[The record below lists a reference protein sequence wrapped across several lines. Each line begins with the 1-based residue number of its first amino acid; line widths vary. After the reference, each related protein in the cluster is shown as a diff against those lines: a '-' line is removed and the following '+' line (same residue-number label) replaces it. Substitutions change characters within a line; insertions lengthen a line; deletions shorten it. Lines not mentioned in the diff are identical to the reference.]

1 MDVLVM
7 PPPAE
12 VDVLVV
18 PPPAPPEAPAP
29 LLEAS
34 AALLEPLAP
43 PPAPALDGVDVAL
56 ADPAVP
62 HAGPWHAPKTP
73 SSAPP
78 QPMTTNSA
86 LSPGK

>member
-7 PPPAE
+7 PPAAE

-18 PPPAPPEAPAP
+18 PPAPPEAPAP

-34 AALLEPLAP
+34 AALLEPPAP
-43 PPAPALDGVDVAL
+43 PPTPALDDVAL

-78 QPMTTNSA
+78 QPAAANSA